1 MKNILLT
8 LLLFQNPLF
17 SQIVTKIDT
26 NNIII
31 GDHIN
36 FSLESEII
44 ENEVWPIFKDSLG
57 QLEIIS
63 KTKIDS
69 TKTNDGWILKQNFI
83 VTQWDSG
90 FFKTPIIQIGN
101 KKSQQYIIT
110 VNTIPIDQ
118 EKEFYDIK
126 KPINIPLKFIE
137 ILPYIL
143 LFLIIVMIII
153 FTRKYL
159 KNRKPEIKK
168 PEIIEKI
175 IPAYVTAL
183 DDLEKLNTEKK
194 WQSGNIKDYYSD
206 ISDIIRTYIEDGLS
220 TPAMEM
226 LTKDIIHALKN
237 KNINTENLNSL
248 LNTADLAKYA
258 KSKPSSN
265 ENELIMKIAID
276 FVHQTKNTNNDE

>member
-1 MKNILLT
+1 M
-8 LLLFQNPLF
+8 
-17 SQIVTKIDT
+17 SQ
-26 NNIII
+26 
-31 GDHIN
+31 
-36 FSLESEII
+36 
-44 ENEVWPIFKDSLG
+44 
-57 QLEIIS
+57 
-63 KTKIDS
+63 TKIDS

-90 FFKTPIIQIGN
+90 FFKTPIIQVGN

-168 PEIIEKI
+168 PEVTEKI

-183 DDLEKLNTEKK
+183 DDLEKLKTEKK
-194 WQSGNIKDYYSD
+194 WQSGKIKDYYSD

-226 LTKDIIHALKN
+226 LTKDIIHTLKN

>member
-159 KNRKPEIKK
+159 RNRKPEIKK

-276 FVHQTKNTNNDE
+276 FVHQTKNTKNDE

>member
-36 FSLESEII
+36 FSIESEIK

-69 TKTNDGWILKQNFI
+69 TKTNDGWILKQNFT

-90 FFKTPIIQIGN
+90 FFKTPLIQIGN

-110 VNTIPIDQ
+110 VNTIPINQ

-276 FVHQTKNTNNDE
+276 FVHQTKNTNNDG

>member
-1 MKNILLT
+1 MKNILLI
-8 LLLFQNPLF
+8 LLLFQNPLL
-17 SQIVTKIDT
+17 SQIVTEIDT

-36 FSLESEII
+36 FSLESEIK

-69 TKTNDGWILKQNFI
+69 TKTNDGWILNQNFI

-168 PEIIEKI
+168 PEIIEEI
-175 IPAYVTAL
+175 TPAYLTAL
-183 DDLEKLNTEKK
+183 NDLEKLKTEKK
-194 WQSGNIKDYYSD
+194 WQSGKIKDYYSD
-206 ISDIIRTYIEDGLS
+206 ISDIIRTYIEVGLS

-226 LTKDIIHALKN
+226 LTKDIINALKN

-276 FVHQTKNTNNDE
+276 FVHQTKNTNNDG

>member
-1 MKNILLT
+1 VKNILLT

-36 FSLESEII
+36 FSIESEIK

-57 QLEIIS
+57 QLEIIL

-69 TKTNDGWILKQNFI
+69 TKTNDGWILKQNFT

-126 KPINIPLKFIE
+126 KPINITLKFIE

-159 KNRKPEIKK
+159 RNRKPEIKK

-183 DDLEKLNTEKK
+183 DDLEKLKTEKK
-194 WQSGNIKDYYSD
+194 WQSGKIKDYYSD
-206 ISDIIRTYIEDGLS
+206 ISDIIRIYIEDGLS

>member
-1 MKNILLT
+1 MKNILLI
-8 LLLFQNPLF
+8 LLLFQNPLL
-17 SQIVTKIDT
+17 SQIVTEIDT

-36 FSLESEII
+36 FSLESEIK

-69 TKTNDGWILKQNFI
+69 IKTNDGWILKQNFI

-110 VNTIPIDQ
+110 V
-118 EKEFYDIK
+118 
-126 KPINIPLKFIE
+126 
-137 ILPYIL
+137 
-143 LFLIIVMIII
+143 
-153 FTRKYL
+153 
-159 KNRKPEIKK
+159 
-168 PEIIEKI
+168 
-175 IPAYVTAL
+175 IPAYATAL
-183 DDLEKLNTEKK
+183 DDLEKLKTEKK
-194 WQSGNIKDYYSD
+194 WQSGKIKDYYSD

-226 LTKDIIHALKN
+226 LTKDIIHTLKN

-276 FVHQTKNTNNDE
+276 FIHQTKNTNNDE

>member
-1 MKNILLT
+1 VKNILLT

-36 FSLESEII
+36 FSIESEIK

-57 QLEIIS
+57 QLEIIL

-69 TKTNDGWILKQNFI
+69 TKTNDGWILKQNFT

-159 KNRKPEIKK
+159 RNRKPEIKK

-183 DDLEKLNTEKK
+183 DDLEKLKTEKK
-194 WQSGNIKDYYSD
+194 WQSGKIKDYYSD
-206 ISDIIRTYIEDGLS
+206 ISDIIRIYIEDGLS

>member
-1 MKNILLT
+1 VKNILLT

-36 FSLESEII
+36 FSIESEIK

-69 TKTNDGWILKQNFI
+69 TKTNDGWILKQNFT

-159 KNRKPEIKK
+159 RNRKPEIKK

-183 DDLEKLNTEKK
+183 DDLEKLKTEKK
-194 WQSGNIKDYYSD
+194 WQSGKIKDYYSD
-206 ISDIIRTYIEDGLS
+206 ISDIIRIYIEDGLS

>member
-57 QLEIIS
+57 QLEIIL

-69 TKTNDGWILKQNFI
+69 TKTNDGWILKQNFT

-168 PEIIEKI
+168 TEIIEKI

>member
-1 MKNILLT
+1 MKNILLI
-8 LLLFQNPLF
+8 LLLFQNPLL
-17 SQIVTKIDT
+17 SQIVTEIDT
-26 NNIII
+26 NNILI

-36 FSLESEII
+36 FSLESEIK
-44 ENEVWPIFKDSLG
+44 ENELWPIFKDSLG

-69 TKTNDGWILKQNFI
+69 AKTNDGWILKQNFI

-137 ILPYIL
+137 IFPYVL

-183 DDLEKLNTEKK
+183 DDLEKLKTEKK
-194 WQSGNIKDYYSD
+194 WQSGKIKDYYSD
-206 ISDIIRTYIEDGLS
+206 ISDIIRTYIEVGLS

-226 LTKDIIHALKN
+226 LTKDIINALKN

-276 FVHQTKNTNNDE
+276 FVHQTKNLNNDG

>member
-1 MKNILLT
+1 MKNILLI
-8 LLLFQNPLF
+8 LLLFQNPLL
-17 SQIVTKIDT
+17 SQIVTEIDT

-36 FSLESEII
+36 FSLESEIK

-101 KKSQQYIIT
+101 KKSKQYIIT

-137 ILPYIL
+137 VLPYIL

-153 FTRKYL
+153 LTRK
-159 KNRKPEIKK
+159 
-168 PEIIEKI
+168 
-175 IPAYVTAL
+175 
-183 DDLEKLNTEKK
+183 
-194 WQSGNIKDYYSD
+194 
-206 ISDIIRTYIEDGLS
+206 
-220 TPAMEM
+220 
-226 LTKDIIHALKN
+226 
-237 KNINTENLNSL
+237 
-248 LNTADLAKYA
+248 
-258 KSKPSSN
+258 
-265 ENELIMKIAID
+265 
-276 FVHQTKNTNNDE
+276 

>member
-8 LLLFQNPLF
+8 LLLFQNLLF
-17 SQIVTKIDT
+17 SQIVTEIDT

-36 FSLESEII
+36 FNIESEIK

-69 TKTNDGWILKQNFI
+69 TKTNDGWILKQNLI
-83 VTQWDSG
+83 LTQWDSG

-143 LFLIIVMIII
+143 LFLIIVMIIV

-168 PEIIEKI
+168 SEIIEKI

-183 DDLEKLNTEKK
+183 DDLEKLTTEKK
-194 WQSGNIKDYYSD
+194 WQSGKIKDYYSD

-276 FVHQTKNTNNDE
+276 FVHQTKKTNNDE

>member
-17 SQIVTKIDT
+17 SQIVIKIDT

-36 FSLESEII
+36 FSIESEIK

-69 TKTNDGWILKQNFI
+69 TKTFDGWILKQNFI

-101 KKSQQYIIT
+101 KKSKQYIIT

-137 ILPYIL
+137 VLPYIL

-153 FTRKYL
+153 LTRKYL
-159 KNRKPEIKK
+159 KNRKTEIKK

-183 DDLEKLNTEKK
+183 NDLEKLKTEKK
-194 WQSGNIKDYYSD
+194 WQSGKIKDYYSD
-206 ISDIIRTYIEDGLS
+206 ISDIIRTYIEVGLS

-226 LTKDIIHALKN
+226 LTKDIINALKN

-265 ENELIMKIAID
+265 ENELIMKIAFD
-276 FVHQTKNTNNDE
+276 FVHQTKNTNNDG

>member
-1 MKNILLT
+1 MKNILLI
-8 LLLFQNPLF
+8 LLLFQNPLL
-17 SQIVTKIDT
+17 SQIVTEIDT
-26 NNIII
+26 NNILI

-36 FSLESEII
+36 FSLESEIK
-44 ENEVWPIFKDSLG
+44 ENELWPIFKDSLG

-137 ILPYIL
+137 IFPYVL

-183 DDLEKLNTEKK
+183 DDLEKLKTEKK
-194 WQSGNIKDYYSD
+194 WQSGKIKDYYSD
-206 ISDIIRTYIEDGLS
+206 ISDIIRTYIEVGLS

-226 LTKDIIHALKN
+226 LTKDIINALKN

-276 FVHQTKNTNNDE
+276 FVHQTKNLNNDG

>member
-36 FSLESEII
+36 FSIESEIK

-69 TKTNDGWILKQNFI
+69 TKTNDGWILKQNFT

-159 KNRKPEIKK
+159 RNRKPEIKK

-183 DDLEKLNTEKK
+183 DDLEKLKTEKK
-194 WQSGNIKDYYSD
+194 WQSGKIKDYYSD
-206 ISDIIRTYIEDGLS
+206 ISDIIRIYIEDGLS

>member
-17 SQIVTKIDT
+17 SQIVIKIDT

-36 FSLESEII
+36 FSLESEIK

-69 TKTNDGWILKQNFI
+69 TKTFDGWILKQNFI

-101 KKSQQYIIT
+101 KKSKQYIIT

-153 FTRKYL
+153 LTRKYL
-159 KNRKPEIKK
+159 KNRKTEIKK

-183 DDLEKLNTEKK
+183 NDLEKLKTEKK
-194 WQSGNIKDYYSD
+194 WQSGKIKDYYSD
-206 ISDIIRTYIEDGLS
+206 ISDIIRTYIEVGLS

-226 LTKDIIHALKN
+226 LTKDIINALKN

-265 ENELIMKIAID
+265 ENELIMKIAFD
-276 FVHQTKNTNNDE
+276 FVHQTKNTNNDG

>member
-36 FSLESEII
+36 FSIESEIK

-57 QLEIIS
+57 QLEIIL

-69 TKTNDGWILKQNFI
+69 TKTNDGWILKQNFT

-126 KPINIPLKFIE
+126 KPINITLKFIE

-159 KNRKPEIKK
+159 RNRKPEIKK

-183 DDLEKLNTEKK
+183 DDLEKLKTEKK
-194 WQSGNIKDYYSD
+194 WQSGKIKDYYSD
-206 ISDIIRTYIEDGLS
+206 ISDIIRIYIEDGLS

>member
-1 MKNILLT
+1 ML
-8 LLLFQNPLF
+8 
-17 SQIVTKIDT
+17 SQIVTEIDT

-36 FSLESEII
+36 FSLESEIK

-63 KTKIDS
+63 KTKIDC
-69 TKTNDGWILKQNFI
+69 TKTKDGWILKQNFI

-137 ILPYIL
+137 VLPYIL

-153 FTRKYL
+153 LTRKYL
-159 KNRKPEIKK
+159 KNRKTEIKK

-183 DDLEKLNTEKK
+183 NDLEKLKTEQK
-194 WQSGNIKDYYSD
+194 WQSGKIKDYYSD
-206 ISDIIRTYIEDGLS
+206 ISDIIRTYIELGLS

-226 LTKDIIHALKN
+226 LTKDIINALKN
-237 KNINTENLNSL
+237 KNINTENLSSL

-265 ENELIMKIAID
+265 ENELIMKIAFD
-276 FVHQTKNTNNDE
+276 FVHQTKNTNNDG

>member
-1 MKNILLT
+1 MKNILLI
-8 LLLFQNPLF
+8 LLLFQNPLL
-17 SQIVTKIDT
+17 SQIVTEIDT
-26 NNIII
+26 NNILI

-36 FSLESEII
+36 FSLESEIK
-44 ENEVWPIFKDSLG
+44 ENELWPIFKDSLG

-69 TKTNDGWILKQNFI
+69 AKTNDGWILKQNFI

-137 ILPYIL
+137 IFPYVL

-183 DDLEKLNTEKK
+183 DDLEKLKTEKK
-194 WQSGNIKDYYSD
+194 WQSGKIKDYYSD
-206 ISDIIRTYIEDGLS
+206 ISDIIRTYIEVGLS

-226 LTKDIIHALKN
+226 LTKDIINALKN

-265 ENELIMKIAID
+265 ENELIMRIAID
-276 FVHQTKNTNNDE
+276 FVHQTKNLNNDG